1 VWRAYSYQ
9 RQGNDV
15 GKEIVPERKTGQ
27 NRRMSY
33 RLPFR
38 LVLGLLVSLVFA
50 GAAQAAETYKVGD
63 TLAAFEVKDAKE
75 VGYTYE
81 PGKLSYLIVSYE
93 MSPGKAVNK
102 YLSAKPADY
111 LEKHQAAFMANI
123 YGMPGIGRFFALP
136 KMAKYDHRILLADSE
151 TLLTRH
157 PAKDGLVT
165 VFSFDSKGV
174 ITSIREL
181 DPAKE
186 LDGLFAQP

>member
-1 VWRAYSYQ
+1 M
-9 RQGNDV
+9 NH
-15 GKEIVPERKTGQ
+15 
-27 NRRMSY
+27 

-38 LVLGLLVSLVFA
+38 LILGLLVSLLMTGVLK
-50 GAAQAAETYKVGD
+50 AAESYQVGD
-63 TLAAFEVKDAKE
+63 TLEAFEVKDAKE
-75 VGYTYE
+75 ADYVYT

-111 LEKHQAAFMANI
+111 LEKHRAAFLANI

-151 TLLTRH
+151 TLLSRH
-157 PAKDGLVT
+157 PVKDGLVT
-165 VFSFDSKGV
+165 VFAFDSKGV

-181 DPAKE
+181 DPDKE
-186 LDGLFAQP
+186 LDRLFVNP